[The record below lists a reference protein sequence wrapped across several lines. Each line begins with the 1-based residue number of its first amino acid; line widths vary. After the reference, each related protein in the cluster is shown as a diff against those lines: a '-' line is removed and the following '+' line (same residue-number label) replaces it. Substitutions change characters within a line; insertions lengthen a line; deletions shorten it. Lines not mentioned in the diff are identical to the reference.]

1 MEKEIV
7 LFGAGEYGRNA
18 LHAIGKD
25 RIAFFV
31 DNNKNLSGDNIE
43 GIEIRYFADVLHME
57 EYQIIISVSV
67 RYYAQIEELLK
78 QRGIAC
84 YYSVDQF
91 LRKKK
96 YCTGGWGKYKNKYF
110 GKRCFLLGSGPSLN
124 IYDLDRLYKQKEI
137 CFGANKIFKLF
148 KQTKWRP
155 DIYCATD
162 RRILTFYKNTITDL
176 DIPKMFI
183 ACYSDQNLQKMNST
197 LAKKDNVNL
206 FVMKDGMSE
215 NHIEFSENPDEYIVE
230 GKTVI
235 YAMIQIAVFMGFH
248 KIYLLGVDFN
258 YSDMTGYDRNGNDHF
273 CEDYIEEGEEVL
285 ISPQHFCLKAFEKAK
300 EYSLQ
305 HGIKIYNATRGGK
318 LEVFERTD
326 LDCIIQGEK

>member
-18 LHAIGKD
+18 LHVIGKD

-31 DNNKNLSGDNIE
+31 DNNKNLSGNNIE
-43 GIEIRYFADVLHME
+43 GKEIRYFADVLNIE
-57 EYQIIISVSV
+57 QYQIIISVSV

-78 QRGIAC
+78 KKGIVC
-84 YYSVDQF
+84 YYSVNQY

-96 YCTGGWGKYKNKYF
+96 YCAASWGQYKNKYW
-110 GKRCFLLGSGPSLN
+110 GKRCFLLGSGPSLTIN
-124 IYDLDRLYKQKEI
+124 DLDCLYKQKEI

-148 KQTKWRP
+148 KQTQWKP

-162 RRILTFYKNTITDL
+162 RRILTFYQDTIADL
-176 DIPKMFI
+176 DIPEMFI
-183 ACYSDQNLQKMNST
+183 ACYGDRELQKFN
-197 LAKKDNVNL
+197 LALSKKNNVNL
-206 FVMKDGMSE
+206 FVMKDGMNE
-215 NHIEFSENPDEYIVE
+215 NHIEFSENPDEFIVE

-235 YAMIQIAVFMGFH
+235 YAMIQIAVFMGFNE
-248 KIYLLGVDFN
+248 IYLLGVDFN
-258 YSDMTGYDRNGNDHF
+258 YNDMTGYDKNGKDHF
-273 CEDYIEEGEEVL
+273 CIDYIEKGEEVL
-285 ISPQHFCLKAFEKAK
+285 ISPQYFCLKAFEKAK

-318 LEVFERTD
+318 LEVFERVNID
-326 LDCIIQGEK
+326 HIIKGEK